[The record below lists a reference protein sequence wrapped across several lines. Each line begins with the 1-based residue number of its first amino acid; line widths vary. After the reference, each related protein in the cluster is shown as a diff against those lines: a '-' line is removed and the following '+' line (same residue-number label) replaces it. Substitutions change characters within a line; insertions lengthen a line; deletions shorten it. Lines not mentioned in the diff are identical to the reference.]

1 MIEIATP
8 ISHLFDS
15 RNHAYKIM
23 SNSDCLECRD
33 ESINANF
40 EGQEL
45 FHCHMQPIHELGD
58 NDLRYLQEI
67 IRLKPDLKLI
77 TFHAASSCSRRILK
91 RNIFWPGGKQYS
103 KDEMLQFSLDNF
115 AKIRGLVGQ
124 NVKIAIENNNY
135 YPTEAYRW
143 VTDSDFIKNIVYE
156 NDIFF
161 LFDIAHARITALNR
175 GIPYY
180 KYIDAL
186 PLERTIQIH
195 ICSYGVNEEKLAYDA
210 HSCPGEEEW
219 KEVENV
225 IAFNQNV
232 EYLTVEYYK
241 EIKKLLKALVRTK
254 EIIDELLRES
264 VQAE

>member
-1 MIEIATP
+1 MIKIATP

-15 RNHAYKIM
+15 RNHALEIM

-33 ESINANF
+33 ESINTNF

-58 NDLRYLQEI
+58 NDLRYLEKI

-77 TFHAASSCSRRILK
+77 TFHAASSCSRPILK
-91 RNIFWPGGKQYS
+91 RNIFQPGGKQYS

-115 AKIRGLVGQ
+115 AKIKGLVGQ

-143 VTDSDFIKNIVYE
+143 VTDSDFIRNIVYE

-161 LFDIAHARITALNR
+161 LFDIAHARISSHNMGL
-175 GIPYY
+175 PYNN
-180 KYIDAL
+180 YIHKL

-210 HSCPGEEEW
+210 HNYPDEKEW
-219 KEVENV
+219 KEAENV
-225 IAFNQNV
+225 IASNQKV
-232 EYLTVEYYK
+232 EYLSVEYYK
-241 EIKKLLKALVRTK
+241 DRENLIKALVRAK
-254 EIIDELLRES
+254 GHNR
-264 VQAE
+264 